1 MNINL
6 LTASKIKE
14 LRAKNNLTAEAVAN
28 MLKISKGAYSQLE
41 NGHTEIT
48 LSRVEALSQIFNVS
62 LADIIPS
69 SVVNNQTN
77 NGDHGVNVSNSSAH
91 TVNNFY
97 TNEESL
103 ESIMQIIKSALQG
116 KANPQ

>member
-1 MNINL
+1 MNINH

-28 MLKISKGAYSQLE
+28 MLNISKGAYSQLE

-48 LSRVEALSQIFNVS
+48 LSRVEALSQIFHVS
-62 LADIIPS
+62 ISDIIPS
-69 SVVNNQTN
+69 SLVNNQTN
-77 NGDHGVNVSNSSAH
+77 NGDHGVNVSNNSAH

-103 ESIMQIIKSALQG
+103 ESIMQVIKKALQG
-116 KANPQ
+116 QAGQ